1 VVARL
6 QVDQGVTK
14 PAGDAPNLST
24 MTVKALKALASERG
38 LGGGSKLKRAELIAL
53 LGQ

>member
-1 VVARL
+1 
-6 QVDQGVTK
+6 
-14 PAGDAPNLST
+14 